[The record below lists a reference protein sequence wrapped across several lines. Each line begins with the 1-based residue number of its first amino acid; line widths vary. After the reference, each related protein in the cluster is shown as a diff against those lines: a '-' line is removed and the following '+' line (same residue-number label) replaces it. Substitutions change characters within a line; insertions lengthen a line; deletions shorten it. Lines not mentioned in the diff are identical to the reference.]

1 MKQQILH
8 TDGAPRAIGPYS
20 QAVKIGN
27 TVYTSGQLGLD
38 PRTGD
43 LPAGIENQARA
54 AMQNIGAI
62 LAAAGLGY
70 ENIVKTTIFLQDL
83 ADFAVVNAVYESFF
97 TGAYPARS
105 CVQAAALPKGG
116 LVEIECVAVEPTEA

>member
-43 LPAGIENQARA
+43 LPAGIENQART

-83 ADFAVVNAVYESFF
+83 A
-97 TGAYPARS
+97 
-105 CVQAAALPKGG
+105 KGG
-116 LVEIECVAVEPTEA
+116 LVEIECVAVDPTEA